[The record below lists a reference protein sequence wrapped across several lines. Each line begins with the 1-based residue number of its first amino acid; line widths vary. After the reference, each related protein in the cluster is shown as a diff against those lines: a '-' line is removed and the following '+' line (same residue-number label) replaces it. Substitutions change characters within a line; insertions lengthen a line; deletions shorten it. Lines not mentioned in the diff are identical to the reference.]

1 MKKTVKCSGCGKE
14 HEIEHT
20 VKMFTGIIDGFPK
33 EDITFK
39 PVVGVDERIL
49 ALCDSFR
56 SVHPYLATTLLLGEK
71 QWDELRMIA
80 TGELVSGGIFYDM
93 RTYKVDVLDH
103 LEVR

>member
-39 PVVGVDERIL
+39 PVVVIGERIS
-49 ALCDSFR
+49 ALRDSFN
-56 SVHPYLATTLLLGEK
+56 SVHLTPAATLLLGEK
-71 QWDELRMIA
+71 QWDELKA
-80 TGELVSGGIFYDM
+80 STVDLHSGSLINDM
-93 RTYKVDVLDH
+93 VAYKVDVLDH